1 MAKDFI
7 AIDPKK
13 KVKEFSEKGI
23 YSLKELHRI
32 QKKTG
37 WQYGH
42 KSQLKELLGKIIT
55 PKDAQNAIRE
65 NEILKQELEALRA
78 AQAVN
83 GAEPAKRGR
92 KPQVEDSEK

>member
-23 YSLKELHRI
+23 ESLKELHRI
-32 QKKTG
+32 QRKQG

-42 KSQLKELLGKIIT
+42 KSQLKDLLGKIIT
-55 PKDAQNAIRE
+55 PQDAQNAIKE
-65 NEILKQELEALRA
+65 NEKLKQELEALKA
-78 AQAVN
+78 AAAVN
-83 GAEPAKRGR
+83 VEPAKRGR
-92 KPQVEDSEK
+92 KPSEESEK

>member
-13 KVKEFSEKGI
+13 KVKEFSGKGI
-23 YSLKELHRI
+23 ESLKELHRI
-32 QKKTG
+32 QRKQG

-55 PKDAQNAIRE
+55 PQDAQNAIKE
-65 NEILKQELEALRA
+65 NEILKQELEALKA
-78 AQAVN
+78 AAAVN
-83 GAEPAKRGR
+83 AEPAKRGR
-92 KPQVEDSEK
+92 KTSDESEK

>member
-23 YSLKELHRI
+23 ESLKELHRI
-32 QKKTG
+32 QRKQG

-55 PKDAQNAIRE
+55 PQDAQNAIKE
-65 NEILKQELEALRA
+65 NEILKQELEALKA
-78 AQAVN
+78 AAAVTV
-83 GAEPAKRGR
+83 EPAKRGR
-92 KPQVEDSEK
+92 KPSDESEK

>member
-23 YSLKELHRI
+23 ESLKELHRI
-32 QKKTG
+32 QRKQG

-42 KSQLKELLGKIIT
+42 KSQLKDLLGKIIT
-55 PKDAQNAIRE
+55 PQDAQNAIKE
-65 NEILKQELEALRA
+65 NEKLKQELEALKA
-78 AQAVN
+78 AAAVN
-83 GAEPAKRGR
+83 VEPAKKGR
-92 KPQVEDSEK
+92 KPSDESEK

>member
-23 YSLKELHRI
+23 ESLKELHRI
-32 QKKTG
+32 QRKQG

-42 KSQLKELLGKIIT
+42 KSQLKDLLGKIIT
-55 PKDAQNAIRE
+55 PQDAQNAIKE
-65 NEILKQELEALRA
+65 NEMLKQELEALKA
-78 AQAVN
+78 AAAVN
-83 GAEPAKRGR
+83 VEPAKRGR
-92 KPQVEDSEK
+92 KPSDESEK

>member
-23 YSLKELHRI
+23 ESLKELHRI
-32 QKKTG
+32 QRKQG

-55 PKDAQNAIRE
+55 PQDAQNAIKE
-65 NEILKQELEALRA
+65 NEKLKQELEALKA
-78 AQAVN
+78 AAAVS
-83 GAEPAKRGR
+83 ADPVKRGR
-92 KPQVEDSEK
+92 RTSEESEK

>member
-7 AIDPKK
+7 AIDPNK

-92 KPQVEDSEK
+92 KPQVEASEK

>member
-23 YSLKELHRI
+23 ESLKELHRI
-32 QKKTG
+32 QRKQG

-42 KSQLKELLGKIIT
+42 KSQLKE
-55 PKDAQNAIRE
+55 
-65 NEILKQELEALRA
+65 
-78 AQAVN
+78 
-83 GAEPAKRGR
+83 
-92 KPQVEDSEK
+92 

>member
-7 AIDPKK
+7 AIDTKK

-23 YSLKELHRI
+23 NSLRELHRI

-42 KSQLKELLGKIIT
+42 KSQLKDLLGKIIT
-55 PKDAQNAIRE
+55 PQDAQDAIKE
-65 NEILKQELEALRA
+65 NEKLKQEIEALKA
-78 AQAVN
+78 AQA
-83 GAEPAKRGR
+83 AEVEPVKRGR
-92 KPQVEDSEK
+92 KPQSEESEK

>member
-23 YSLKELHRI
+23 ESLKELHRI
-32 QKKTG
+32 QRKQG

-55 PKDAQNAIRE
+55 PQDAQNAIKE
-65 NEILKQELEALRA
+65 NEILKQELEALKA
-78 AQAVN
+78 AAAVN
-83 GAEPAKRGR
+83 VEPAKRGR
-92 KPQVEDSEK
+92 KPSDESEK